1 VFRDL
6 EAQRRRLPTVDHRL
20 ITELEC
26 RGTATT
32 LLTRGTAGLLTEL
45 LHVDVGAAKS
55 RVRAAG
61 VLGPRTAITGEPLDP
76 VYPATAAA
84 QAAGTISEKH
94 ARMVTTTIGAL
105 PHHLEADTVASA
117 ERTLVIQAQGLRPS
131 ELGTVADRL
140 TAYLDPDGQLC
151 DDTDRAARRA
161 LNIGRQRA
169 DGMSPIT
176 GLLDPATRA
185 LVDAAFSALARPSPT
200 GTFPIRAAPDNA
212 TTTPWPRCAATPW
225 PPAVC
230 RPTADC
236 RPPW

>member
-1 VFRDL
+1 MPRHGDDVAGPRDGRVADRAVARGCGCG
-6 EAQRRRLPTVDHRL
+6 EVPGAGRR
-20 ITELEC
+20 C
-26 RGTATT
+26 
-32 LLTRGTAGLLTEL
+32 
-45 LHVDVGAAKS
+45 
-55 RVRAAG
+55 
-61 VLGPRTAITGEPLDP
+61 VLGPRTAITGEALDP
-76 VYPATAAA
+76 VYPATAVA

-94 ARMVTTTIGAL
+94 ARMVTGTIGAL

-117 ERTLVIQAQGLRPS
+117 ERTLVTQAEGLRPS

-169 DGMSPIT
+169 DRMSPIT

-200 GTFPIRAAPDNA
+200 GTFRIRAAPDNA
-212 TTTPWPRCAATPW
+212 TTTPWPRCAPTPW